1 MSLELYCLPLDW
13 SLVVNKGL
21 LYFALVPVHNVWRL
35 TDPDGFFGLSE
46 SLIILPVNYFF
57 PLPIDNIVKKRQLFR
72 ENKVILMLDIN
83 TNVLYLAGLMFTVYT
98 LPNLKKY
105 PL

>member
-1 MSLELYCLPLDW
+1 MPLDLYCLPLDW

-21 LYFALVPVHNVWRL
+21 LYFAQVVCPLVPVHNVWRL

-72 ENKVILMLDIN
+72 ENKAILILDIN
-83 TNVLYLAGLMFTVYT
+83 TNVLYLCLQYIHFPA
-98 LPNLKKY
+98 
-105 PL
+105 